1 MVPVVKH
8 IGSPVLAGLT
18 LLAFTVPQAHGQGR
32 SVHPQPFWRRR

>member
-8 IGSPVLAGLT
+8 IGSPALAGLT

-32 SVHPQPFWRRR
+32 SVHPQPYWRSS